1 MDARSAYSI
10 YVHKKAQ
17 SVQSEMKKT
26 VHCLKLKKSY
36 IRKKLLFPLVVT
48 SRDYYREGIRYVAKV
63 YVVKIYAVK
72 VYYILTF
79 SKQPT
84 YGSKLVT

>member
-10 YVHKKAQ
+10 YVHKKAH

-48 SRDYYREGIRYVAKV
+48 SRDYYREGIRYVAKI

-79 SKQPT
+79 SKQST
-84 YGSKLVT
+84 YES

>member
-10 YVHKKAQ
+10 YVHKKAH

-26 VHCLKLKKSY
+26 VHCLKLKKSF
-36 IRKKLLFPLVVT
+36 IGRKLVVT
-48 SRDYYREGIRYVAKV
+48 SRNYYREGIRYVAKV

-84 YGSKLVT
+84 YES